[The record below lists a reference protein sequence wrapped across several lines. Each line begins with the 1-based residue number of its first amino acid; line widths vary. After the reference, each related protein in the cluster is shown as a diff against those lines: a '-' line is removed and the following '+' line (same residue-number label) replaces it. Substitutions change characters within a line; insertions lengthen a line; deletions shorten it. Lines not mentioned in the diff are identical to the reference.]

1 MVLLCNF
8 YSSLVDIQEVDLKG
22 ELVLANYKQIENQYQ
37 LRPYEARI
45 YMI

>member
-1 MVLLCNF
+1 MLVICNF
-8 YSSLVDIQEVDLKG
+8 YSSYVDIQDTDLKG

-45 YMI
+45 YMM